1 MTRVEALRI
10 LGLASNATRA
20 DARKAHRQLVKT
32 VHPDKNPDPHAR
44 HLFHLVQEAYELIS
58 TTQEQVWAGEREAR
72 ARAEREYKER
82 EARARAE
89 WEAKERAYRERRARE
104 ARERQAREAQRKWER
119 RRAAAATGITGV
131 IGCSYKVPMIVMAV
145 ICPGVSIVLCYIIA
159 TAFQFKW
166 IISFAPLVGVGS
178 LILAYHLWEL
188 ADKRVKEHQL
198 RTFDKNNPSPSEDT
212 RKESPHDIT

>member
-1 MTRVEALRI
+1 MPNGKLRKEPI
-10 LGLASNATRA
+10 EKDEQERLGR
-20 DARKAHRQLVKT
+20 
-32 VHPDKNPDPHAR
+32 DK
-44 HLFHLVQEAYELIS
+44 
-58 TTQEQVWAGEREAR
+58 RE
-72 ARAEREYKER
+72 KHSG
-82 EARARAE
+82 
-89 WEAKERAYRERRARE
+89 
-104 ARERQAREAQRKWER
+104 KWER

-159 TAFQFKW
+159 TVFQFKW

-198 RTFDKNNPSPSEDT
+198 RKFDKNNPPPSKDA
-212 RKESPHDIT
+212 KEEMGDNAV